1 MRFLPAVI
9 VGFPRTVGGG
19 RSKRQTGDGELRR
32 IKPTKHSL
40 ILGGAAAVLLAAWTP
55 ATAKRQI
62 VDRIIARV
70 NSEIITQR
78 QFEREQEKLRA
89 QLAQQFS
96 GGELETQIREQ
107 SKDLLRDLIDQAL
120 MVQKAK
126 DLDLSV
132 ETDLVKRLDEIRQN
146 FKLDSLEELQGE
158 VEKQGLLWEDF
169 KENIRRNMLMR
180 EVIGREVG
188 RTIIISRG
196 DAQKYFEE
204 NNAKFSSPG
213 GVHLAQILISS
224 EKRPPEEAEPRAKEA
239 MDELKAGQR
248 WFDVVKKY
256 SDDTTANQGGDIGF
270 LKDGTLAPAIA
281 EAVSKLEINEFTELI
296 PIKTGYLI
304 LRLAERLSPGIPAF
318 EQVEQRV
325 MEFLYNQKMAPALRQ
340 YLVNLR
346 KESYIFLRPGYV
358 DSGAERPSDALLA
371 TTGR

>member
-1 MRFLPAVI
+1 MR
-9 VGFPRTVGGG
+9 
-19 RSKRQTGDGELRR
+19 K
-32 IKPTKHSL
+32 IKPIKHSL
-40 ILGGAAAVLLAAWTP
+40 ILGGTAAVLLAASAP
-55 ATAKRQI
+55 AYAKRQI

-126 DLDLSV
+126 DLDLNV

-146 FKLDSLEELQGE
+146 FNLDSLEDLQSE

-169 KENIRRNMLMR
+169 KDNIRRNMLMR

-248 WFDVVKKY
+248 WFDVCKKY
-256 SDDTTANQGGDIGF
+256 SDDPTANQGGDIGF
-270 LKDGTLAPAIA
+270 LKDGTLAPVIA

-304 LRLAERLSPGIPAF
+304 LRLVERLSPGIPPF
-318 EQVEQRV
+318 EQIEQRV